1 MRARPKF
8 IETRQLP
15 RARSRSIALTDAII
29 AAAWFNAARGSRTR
43 ARVLQIR
50 DELET
55 LGTMLDSLQKI
66 EEGRVQLRARRSL
79 PSPEE
84 LAQMRKDAQLR
95 ERFRVRHNALNAT
108 LSNYAFCPVMAYDLK
123 SGSWRHNMISRK
135 SRGPQIEVP
144 LAGVTVQVDAPSVVN
159 ALVRLAASRQR
170 YKLRLCDQ
178 CKRVWRVSERRIDR
192 FCSGTCRQMAYA
204 QDPEFG
210 ARRREIQRRYRQ
222 NQKQREVRTVA
233 ASERS
238 NHRVISK

>member
-108 LSNYAFCPVMAYDLK
+108 LSNYAF
-123 SGSWRHNMISRK
+123 
-135 SRGPQIEVP
+135 
-144 LAGVTVQVDAPSVVN
+144 
-159 ALVRLAASRQR
+159 
-170 YKLRLCDQ
+170 
-178 CKRVWRVSERRIDR
+178 
-192 FCSGTCRQMAYA
+192 
-204 QDPEFG
+204 
-210 ARRREIQRRYRQ
+210 
-222 NQKQREVRTVA
+222 
-233 ASERS
+233 
-238 NHRVISK
+238 